1 MPLLYQLNQAYAM
14 DVCNIQPVQQQKE
27 ERAKRL
33 I

>member
-14 DVCNIQPVQQQKE
+14 DVRDIQPLQRQKE
-27 ERAKRL
+27 EPAKRL